1 MYYIYT
7 SNDCLVILP
16 CSLVKTLTVSR
27 NSMKRHS
34 TEYDMFKNM
43 FKHQLLVSTPLKN
56 MSSSVGNILPNI
68 WKVIKFH
75 GSKSPTSYDIPFIMV
90 IYKSL

>member
-1 MYYIYT
+1 MYIYT
-7 SNDCLVILP
+7 LYIYTVYIRTSRDCLVILP

-43 FKHQLLVSTPLKN
+43 FK
-56 MSSSVGNILPNI
+56 
-68 WKVIKFH
+68 
-75 GSKSPTSYDIPFIMV
+75 Y
-90 IYKSL
+90 